1 MKKETDF
8 NFAKMNKEQLTE
20 LTTTVNEIAA
30 TDILAGK
37 SFTII
42 DLWNIQRS
50 SKARTQKKHL
60 VL

>member
-8 NFAKMNKEQLTE
+8 NFAKISKEQLTV
-20 LTTTVNEIAA
+20 LTTTVKETAA
-30 TDILAGK
+30 ADFIAGK
-37 SFTII
+37 SFTTI

-50 SKARTQKKHL
+50 SMVRTQKKHL

>member
-8 NFAKMNKEQLTE
+8 SFVNISKEQLTE
-20 LTTTVNEIAA
+20 LTTTVKEIEAA
-30 TDILAGK
+30 DFIVGK
-37 SFTII
+37 SFTTI

-50 SKARTQKKHL
+50 SKTRTQKKYL